1 VVSRNA
7 VFVGGRAYP
16 LMAKASRK
24 KPERLAEKLLEI
36 RQKLGLSQNGMIRHL
51 DLTEELEQDYISKFE
66 RGVLVP
72 PLHILLAYAEAANVW
87 VEVLIKD
94 SLDLPESLP
103 SHGKKSE
110 GVRRDSTLNAIQR
123 K

>member
-1 VVSRNA
+1 
-7 VFVGGRAYP
+7 
-16 LMAKASRK
+16 MAKASRK
-24 KPERLAEKLLEI
+24 KPARLAEKLLEI

-51 DLTEELEQDYISKFE
+51 ELGEELEQDYISKFE

-94 SLDLPESLP
+94 AVDLPETLP
-103 SHGKKSE
+103 SRGKKHE
-110 GVRRDSTLNAIQR
+110 GVRRATISKKSLKD
-123 K
+123 